1 MPVKAKK
8 ESSKI
13 QFFGEVDLNDQ
24 GGIKSDMPAW
34 YLERHIE
41 EMEEGILRKETALQN
56 RTVDPEVVP
65 RMREEV
71 KAERA
76 KLKQIKE
83 GKPDLNDTQRDKCAA
98 TYESLRGQI
107 KDSMP
112 TRKQAKDGLVDP
124 YNEMKRLKSKHITI
138 SPEMAKA
145 LGVKAVQGKISGDEA
160 NKCYQILGKTLGES
174 TSVEELRKD
183 GGHPAQ
189 ESIHDL
195 TKAILEGRGIRD

>member
-145 LGVKAVQGKISGDEA
+145 
-160 NKCYQILGKTLGES
+160 CYQILGKTLGES

-195 TKAILEGRGIRD
+195 TKLILEGREVRGG